1 MAPSVRPSKT
11 FWAISKHWR
20 ANTGNRQEQLQKKAE
35 VRLAPPLSAIG
46 VTADKCER
54 RPRVGPTARC
64 TSDVTVR
71 QIELLPLATGHAI
84 VSCRAKSE
92 RRDETSDRSVRIA
105 DGQQAQERQSDPIR
119 VAGGERY
126 EAQLV
131 ARKFRVG
138 LAVVLSVIKRVGNL
152 RSRVYDE
159 LRRLT
164 SKRRRA
170 ARKKFGG

>member
-1 MAPSVRPSKT
+1 MD
-11 FWAISKHWR
+11 
-20 ANTGNRQEQLQKKAE
+20 NR
-35 VRLAPPLSAIG
+35 
-46 VTADKCER
+46 R
-54 RPRVGPTARC
+54 RRGSR
-64 TSDVTVR
+64 
-71 QIELLPLATGHAI
+71 
-84 VSCRAKSE
+84 
-92 RRDETSDRSVRIA
+92 
-105 DGQQAQERQSDPIR
+105 IR

-152 RSRVYDE
+152 RSSVYDE

-170 ARKKFGG
+170 ARKKFGA

>member
-1 MAPSVRPSKT
+1 VDA
-11 FWAISKHWR
+11 
-20 ANTGNRQEQLQKKAE
+20 LKA
-35 VRLAPPLSAIG
+35 
-46 VTADKCER
+46 
-54 RPRVGPTARC
+54 
-64 TSDVTVR
+64 
-71 QIELLPLATGHAI
+71 
-84 VSCRAKSE
+84 
-92 RRDETSDRSVRIA
+92 
-105 DGQQAQERQSDPIR
+105 
-119 VAGGERY
+119 GERY

-170 ARKKFGG
+170 ARKKFGA

>member
-1 MAPSVRPSKT
+1 MDNRRRRG
-11 FWAISKHWR
+11 R
-20 ANTGNRQEQLQKKAE
+20 A
-35 VRLAPPLSAIG
+35 
-46 VTADKCER
+46 
-54 RPRVGPTARC
+54 
-64 TSDVTVR
+64 
-71 QIELLPLATGHAI
+71 
-84 VSCRAKSE
+84 
-92 RRDETSDRSVRIA
+92 DR
-105 DGQQAQERQSDPIR
+105 IR
-119 VAGGERY
+119 VGGERY

-170 ARKKFGG
+170 ARKKFGA